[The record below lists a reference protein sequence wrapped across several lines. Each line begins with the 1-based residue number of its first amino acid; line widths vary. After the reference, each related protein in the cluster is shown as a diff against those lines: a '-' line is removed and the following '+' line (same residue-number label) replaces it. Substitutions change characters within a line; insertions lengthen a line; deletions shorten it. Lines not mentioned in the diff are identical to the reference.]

1 MGKEVGLRVF
11 YLHLRMRRG
20 DFRQE
25 VRRVMCFRQKSLE
38 RIAQA
43 QHNSHFIAKN
53 LENNRNI
60 LTSVSYTTK

>member
-1 MGKEVGLRVF
+1 MGKEVGLRVV